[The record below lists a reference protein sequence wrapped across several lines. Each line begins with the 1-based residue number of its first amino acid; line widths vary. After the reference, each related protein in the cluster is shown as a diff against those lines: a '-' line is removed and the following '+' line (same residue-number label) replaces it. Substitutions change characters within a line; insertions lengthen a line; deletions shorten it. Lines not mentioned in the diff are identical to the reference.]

1 LIKKILLPQDGSP
14 NAKAAL
20 ECGLWLA
27 GKFDASLVGLNVV
40 DIVALEGPFLHDV
53 SGSLGFEP
61 FLNFS
66 TKMKEALEAN
76 GRTILNSFTEECR
89 KAGFGHETHLSFGIV
104 VNEICEKAKLTDLV
118 VMGRRGVNARFEYG
132 LLGSATEGVIRKSP
146 RPVLVVPASFKPP
159 ANPLLAFDGS
169 TNATKAMRSAAEFSK
184 TLALPLTVLTVT
196 RKKEEGEAILKDA
209 EDYLRPYGIEAKF
222 VSIKEDPPVGIEKFY
237 KENDHDL
244 LFMGSSR
251 HSRVVEM
258 VLGSAA
264 EHVIRAVEGH
274 FFLER

>member
-1 LIKKILLPQDGSP
+1 MIKKILLPQDGSP
-14 NAKAAL
+14 NSKSAL

-27 GKFDASLVGLNVV
+27 GKFEANLVGLHVV

-76 GRTILNSFTEECR
+76 GRTLLNTFTEECR
-89 KAGFGHETHLSFGIV
+89 KAGFSHETHLAFGV
-104 VNEICEKAKLTDLV
+104 VINEICEKAKLADIV
-118 VMGRRGVNARFEYG
+118 VLGRRGLNARFEYG

-146 RPVLVVPASFKPP
+146 SPVLIVPERFEAPKS
-159 ANPLLAFDGS
+159 PLLAYDGS
-169 TNATKAMRSAAEFSK
+169 DNATKTMRSAAEFSK
-184 TLALPLTVLTVT
+184 TLSLPLTVLTVS
-196 RKKEEGEAILKDA
+196 KKTEEGEAVLKDA
-209 EDYLRPYGIEAKF
+209 EDYLKPYGIEARF
-222 VSIKEDPPVGIEKFY
+222 VCIEGEAPVGIEKYY
-237 KENDHDL
+237 KENDHDF
-244 LFMGSSR
+244 LFMGPSR

-258 VLGSAA
+258 VLGSTT
-264 EHVIRAVEGH
+264 EYVMRAVKGP